1 MNPAR
6 FLAKLAR
13 AKESDAVILVGD
25 SAGFSRRTHEKG
37 IVEALKVVAQGYRL
51 MAPVL
56 NRKGRIFSQK
66 VDNVLAIF
74 DDAHDAVAAALECQR
89 RLRRERAKGR
99 TEFAVCIGIDAG
111 PVIRVGADV
120 FGSTVNVAAK
130 IGEDL
135 AARDEILVT
144 TEVARRVKGRVS
156 SSYSRSTELGGRHF
170 ELHKV
175 PVPR

>member
-1 MNPAR
+1 M
-6 FLAKLAR
+6 
-13 AKESDAVILVGD
+13 
-25 SAGFSRRTHEKG
+25 
-37 IVEALKVVAQGYRL
+37 
-51 MAPVL
+51 
-56 NRKGRIFSQK
+56 
-66 VDNVLAIF
+66 LAIF
-74 DDAHDAVAAALECQR
+74 DDAEAAVGAAVECQR

-144 TEVARRVKGRVS
+144 TEVARRVTQNATTSPCFVTS
-156 SSYSRSTELGGRHF
+156 SA
-170 ELHKV
+170 
-175 PVPR
+175 